1 MDNALYVVMVLSIL
15 ILLASMISVE
25 LGVTVAIVEI
35 ALGVVAGNVL
45 GIDPPGW
52 LGIPATFAS
61 VVLTFDTISSLYGL
75 NAGIIDQTQ
84 FSVLVTGVVLTA
96 ILPTIV
102 AQRWFTPLKPAK
114 DQPSWKGQIG

>member
-1 MDNALYVVMVLSIL
+1 LDNALYVVMVLSIL
-15 ILLASMISVE
+15 ILLASRISVE

-75 NAGIIDQTQ
+75 NDGIIDQTQ

-102 AQRWFTPLKPAK
+102 AQRWFTLLKSAK
-114 DQPSWKGQIG
+114 DQPL